1 MKKIIESLKSG
12 MKKLLTKILTL
23 IIGLTF
29 AALVY
34 FSLWGLL
41 NIFIYHC

>member
-1 MKKIIESLKSG
+1 

-23 IIGLTF
+23 IIGLTS

-34 FSLWGLL
+34 FSLWGVFKYFE
-41 NIFIYHC
+41 IIT